1 MKTATAEILVKSH
14 AQAVKAAGDD
24 SRAFEGYVSVFGN
37 IDSYGEKVMPGAF
50 ANSLA
55 RHKREG
61 TMPLLLWQHRSDEP
75 IGVWDDLSD
84 DGKGLFGKGHLLTGV
99 QSADEAYIR
108 LKAGAVWGL
117 SIGYREVDVTP
128 ADGGEPRLLNELD
141 LIEASVVSFPA
152 NRRAAV
158 ESVKAESNKNWDRLQ
173 DFMRKLRDGE
183 PLPVKEFEDILRE
196 AGAPKAMA
204 VQIASV
210 GYAKA
215 IRRDSEGDQASKEIV
230 AKLRD
235 AAKAFTHT

>member
-1 MKTATAEILVKSH
+1 MKLDEIRLKDH
-14 AQAVKAAGDD
+14 AQRVKAAEGDAR
-24 SRAFEGYVSVFGN
+24 SFEGYVSVFGN

-61 TMPLLLWQHRSDEP
+61 TMPLLLWQHDSDEP

-84 DGKGLFGKGHLLTGV
+84 DGKGLFGIGHLLTGV

-128 ADGGEPRLLNELD
+128 ADGGEARLLNELD
-141 LIEASVVSFPA
+141 LIEASIVSFPA

-158 ESVKAESNKNWDRLQ
+158 DTVKAEGADAEPQNDGFALRGVHAQAARRRAAPRQGFRGSPARGRDPEGDGRADRLC
-173 DFMRKLRDGE
+173 RL
-183 PLPVKEFEDILRE
+183 FE
-196 AGAPKAMA
+196 
-204 VQIASV
+204 SH
-210 GYAKA
+210 
-215 IRRDSEGDQASKEIV
+215 SERVRG
-230 AKLRD
+230 
-235 AAKAFTHT
+235 